1 MYNSDGQGVWWLEE
15 NCETAMGQPWWR
27 RFTICLWPLK
37 QELQNKQ
44 NDSNKWNQKLFWKS
58 SCVYYTFELI
68 TDAGF
73 FSLPACRSQHY
84 GTHVEGE
91 AHGSAVYIHHGC
103 TLQWDQSK
111 QYFWIFQIQIKD
123 LSFLAIASSWLH
135 SCLLLPARA
144 APSPPNWLMP
154 EFKSVANFT
163 DHSRA
168 PSLWHFI

>member
-1 MYNSDGQGVWWLEE
+1 MVRVSVDWKKIVRRRWDNPDGEDLQFVCDLSNKNS
-15 NCETAMGQPWWR
+15 
-27 RFTICLWPLK
+27 K
-37 QELQNKQ
+37 NKQ

-58 SCVYYTFELI
+58 SCVFYTFEPI

-73 FSLPACRSQHY
+73 FSHPACCSHQHY
-84 GTHVEGE
+84 GTHVVGE

-144 APSPPNWLMP
+144 APSPPTWLMP
-154 EFKSVANFT
+154 EA
-163 DHSRA
+163 
-168 PSLWHFI
+168 SLWPTLQITAGPHQCDISYSII